1 MICHSS
7 LTFKQQYSFERRIN
21 ESRRILAKYPDKIP
35 IICEKTKNQI
45 DLPDMNKVK
54 FLVPFDLTVGQFIC
68 VIRNRLRIR
77 PEVALFFFV
86 DGYIPSSMNVI
97 GELYE
102 QSKQPDGFLY
112 MEYSKEN
119 TFG

>member
-1 MICHSS
+1 MISHYSS
-7 LTFKQQYSFERRIN
+7 FKQQYSFERRLI
-21 ESRRILAKYPDKIP
+21 ECKRILTKYPDRIP
-35 IICEKTKNQI
+35 IICEKSKNQKE
-45 DLPDMNKVK
+45 LPDMNKVK
-54 FLVPFDLTVGQFIC
+54 FLVPFDLTFGQFIC

-77 PEVALFFFV
+77 PEVALFFFI

-102 QSKQPDGFLY
+102 QSKQSDGFLY
-112 MEYSKEN
+112 VEYSKEN